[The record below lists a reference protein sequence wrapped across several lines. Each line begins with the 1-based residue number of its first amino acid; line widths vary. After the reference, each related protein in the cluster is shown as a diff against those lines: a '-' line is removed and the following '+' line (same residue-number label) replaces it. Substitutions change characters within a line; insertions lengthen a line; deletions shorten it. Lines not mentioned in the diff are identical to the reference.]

1 MQPEIP
7 KGYATNS
14 ASIGLVAGSTG
25 RSDRMLRAATIVFAL
40 AVLVHNGDHLRRG
53 GDSVSAQVF
62 WVGSAAILVE
72 VAVVVAVFLRHPT
85 APIAAVAA
93 GFGLAAGY
101 LLVHFTP
108 QRGWLS
114 DSLTSGDPS
123 AFTVFAAVFET
134 TASILLGT
142 TGVWWLRRR
151 GLAATTTSG
160 GASVSLA
167 RAVAHPVVSAMII
180 GNAVVFVGSLVTRA

>member
-1 MQPEIP
+1 
-7 KGYATNS
+7 
-14 ASIGLVAGSTG
+14 
-25 RSDRMLRAATIVFAL
+25 MLRAATIVFVL

-53 GDSVSAQVF
+53 GDSVSAEVF

-72 VAVVVAVFLRHPT
+72 VAVVVAVFLRHPK

-114 DSLTSGDPS
+114 DSLTSGHP
-123 AFTVFAAVFET
+123 APFTVFAALFET
-134 TASILLGT
+134 TAAILLGA
-142 TGVWWLRRR
+142 TGAWCLRRG
-151 GLAATTTSG
+151 GLAATTASG

-167 RAVAHPVVSAMII
+167 RAVTHPVVSTMII
-180 GNAVVFVGSLVTRA
+180 GNAVIFVGSFVTRA